1 MTDNKL
7 VRLLTY
13 VTGLVNQ
20 ELLLQ
25 NEYLAA
31 ENRILRAHLPARV
44 RFSDPERATLAE
56 IAKRLGRA
64 ALQQVACVAKPD
76 TILAWYR
83 RLIARKFDG
92 SKLRTSPG
100 RPRIAPELEALI
112 VRFASENSG
121 WGYDRIVGA
130 LANLGHTISDQTV
143 GNILRRYG
151 IQPAP
156 KRSQN
161 TTWKDFIASHM
172 AVLAGTDFFTVE
184 VLTWRGLATYYVLFF
199 IQLESRRISLAGLTR
214 HPTSE
219 WMLQMARNATDE
231 SSGFLRGHR
240 YLLHDRDTKFCAAFL
255 DILRSSGIQ
264 PLALPARSPNL
275 NAFAERWVCSIR
287 QECLS
292 KLVLFGETSLRRA
305 LSEFIEH
312 YHCERNHQGK
322 GNLLLFP
329 PPDGPLKPK
338 PRTVRCRER
347 LGRNQPAIPPSHVCN
362 RAHITGPDSASLLT

>member
-1 MTDNKL
+1 MPENKWA
-7 VRLLTY
+7 RLLAY

-20 ELLLQ
+20 KLLLQ

-31 ENRILRAHLPARV
+31 ENRILRAHLPGRV
-44 RFSDPERATLAE
+44 PLSDPERSTLAE
-56 IAKRLGRA
+56 IGKRLGRT

-76 TILAWYR
+76 TLLAWYR
-83 RLIARKFDG
+83 RLMARKFDG
-92 SKLRTSPG
+92 SKFRKPG
-100 RPRIAPELEALI
+100 RPPIAPAIEALM
-112 VRFASENSG
+112 VRFARENSG

-130 LANLGHTISDQTV
+130 LANLGHPVSDQTI

-172 AVLAGTDFFTVE
+172 SVLAGTDFFTVE

-199 IQLESRRISLAGLTR
+199 IHLESRRVSLAGFTK

-219 WMLQMARNATDE
+219 WMVQMARNATAE
-231 SSGFLRGHR
+231 GSGFLHGQR

-255 DILRSSGIQ
+255 DVLRSSGIR
-264 PLALPARSPNL
+264 PLALPPRSPNL
-275 NAFAERWVCSIR
+275 NAFSERWVGSIR

-292 KLVLFGETSLRRA
+292 KLILVGEASLRRA
-305 LSEFIEH
+305 LNEYIDHHHF
-312 YHCERNHQGK
+312 ERNHQGK

-329 PPDGPLKPK
+329 SPDPLPK
-338 PRTVRCRER
+338 CKTVRCRDR
-347 LGRNQPAIPPSHVCN
+347 LGGLLKFYS
-362 RAHITGPDSASLLT
+362 RAA